1 VAGGFFGC
9 RIEDR
14 LSSELNNLSERDWTR
29 ERPIVEMLRL
39 AGPTVAQMAS
49 YTTMQFIDTWM
60 LAHLGVD
67 APTAAG
73 NAGIFA
79 FAVISFGMGILF
91 IVNTLVSQAFGQGNY
106 AHCGR
111 YLWQGVWLSLGFAV
125 LVFFATPF
133 VDHIF
138 SASGH
143 APSLASLETTY
154 LKIVLGA
161 TLFKMIAT
169 ACEQF
174 LLAVNRAGL
183 VLIAAV
189 CGVSLNALAA
199 WAMIFGHLGFSP
211 MGVAGAAWAQN
222 IGVFVEMLV
231 AIVFVFAPTI
241 REKFNALDWR
251 FRWPEFRI
259 LLTVGA
265 PTGLQLIADVVAW
278 SLFIVLVMAPLG
290 NSAMA
295 ANTFMFRYMSV
306 SFMPA
311 FGIGQAVTALVG
323 RYIGRGELDTAMKR
337 AHLGFKVA
345 AVYMLA
351 CGVAFFLA
359 RNQLMSVFTSEPEV
373 MRIGATLMIFAAIYQ
388 FFDAMYIVYNGG
400 LRGAGDTFVPA
411 VVTAVLCW
419 SITVGG
425 GYWITRH
432 LPGFGVAGPWT
443 AATIYGVILG
453 VFMVTRFVRGKW
465 RAIQLEPQASRL
477 SNAEAASAT
486 VTI

>member
-1 VAGGFFGC
+1 VSG
-9 RIEDR
+9 ESNK
-14 LSSELNNLSERDWTR
+14 LTERDWPR
-29 ERPIVEMLRL
+29 DRPIVEMLRL

-106 AHCGR
+106 SHCGR
-111 YLWQGVWLSLGFAV
+111 YLWQGVWVSVVFAV
-125 LVFFATPF
+125 FALLATPF
-133 VDHIF
+133 VDRIF
-138 SASGH
+138 AASGH
-143 APSLASLETTY
+143 TPYLAELETTY

-161 TLFKMIAT
+161 TLVKMIGT
-169 ACEQF
+169 AAGQF
-174 LLAVNRAGL
+174 LLAINRPNL
-183 VLIAAV
+183 VLISAV
-189 CGVSLNALAA
+189 GGVSVNAIAA
-199 WAMIFGHLGFSP
+199 WAMVFGHLGFAP
-211 MGVAGAAWAQN
+211 MGVRGAAWAQN
-222 IGVFVEMLV
+222 IGVTVEMLMLV
-231 AIVFVFAPTI
+231 AFVVTPSVRI
-241 REKFNALDWR
+241 KFNALDWR
-251 FRWPEFRI
+251 FRWAEFKT
-259 LLTVGA
+259 LVTVGA
-265 PTGLQLIADVVAW
+265 PAGLQIVADVVAW

-290 NSAMA
+290 NGAMA

-323 RYIGRGELDTAMKR
+323 RYIGRGEPDVAVQR

-351 CGVAFFLA
+351 CGVAFFVA
-359 RNQLMSVFTSEPEV
+359 RHSLMSVFTNDREV
-373 MRIGATLMIFAAIYQ
+373 ARIGATLMIFAAIYQ

-411 VVTAVLCW
+411 VGTALLCW

-425 GYWITRH
+425 GLIVSRH
-432 LPGFGVAGPWT
+432 FPQFGAAGPWT
-443 AATIYGVILG
+443 VATIYGAILG
-453 VFMVTRFVRGKW
+453 VFMYARFVRGKW
-465 RAIQLEPQASRL
+465 RAIQLEPNASSV
-477 SNAEAASAT
+477 SNAAAPSAT
-486 VTI
+486 VTVS

>member
-1 VAGGFFGC
+1 MSADL
-9 RIEDR
+9 EH
-14 LSSELNNLSERDWTR
+14 SSEPDWAR
-29 ERPIVEMLRL
+29 QRPIVELLRL

-49 YTTMQFIDTWM
+49 YTVMQFIDTWM

-73 NAGIFA
+73 NAGLFA
-79 FAVISFGMGILF
+79 FAVISFGMGVLF

-106 AHCGR
+106 ANCGR
-111 YLWQGVWLSLGFAV
+111 YLWQGIWLSLVFAV
-125 LVFFATPF
+125 IVFFATPF

-143 APSLASLETTY
+143 SPALAEMETTY

-161 TLFKMIAT
+161 TLIKMIAT

-189 CGVSLNALAA
+189 GGVSVNALAA
-199 WAMIFGHLGFSP
+199 WALIFGHLGFRS

-222 IGVFVEMLV
+222 VGVLVEMSLV
-231 AIVFVFAPTI
+231 VAFVFWP
-241 REKFNALDWR
+241 RMCQKYNPLDWR
-251 FRWPEFRI
+251 FRWPEFRT
-259 LLTVGA
+259 LVAVGA
-265 PTGLQLIADVVAW
+265 PAGLQIVADVVAW

-290 NSAMA
+290 NHAMA

-323 RYIGRGELDTAMKR
+323 RYIGHGRPDIAVQR

-351 CGVAFFLA
+351 CGVAFFVA
-359 RNQLMSVFTSEPEV
+359 RNPLMTVFTDDPDV
-373 MRIGATLMIFAAIYQ
+373 IRIGATLMIFAAIYQ
-388 FFDAMYIVYNGG
+388 FFDAMYIVYNGA
-400 LRGAGDTFVPA
+400 LRGAGDTFAPA
-411 VVTAVLCW
+411 IATAVLCW

-425 GYWITRH
+425 GYVISRWF
-432 LPGFGVAGPWT
+432 PQFGPAGPWT

-465 RAIQLEPQASRL
+465 QSIHLEPSASNESL
-477 SNAEAASAT
+477 ASAT
-486 VTI
+486 VTVSSI